1 MNAFINGALS
11 ALNRCLNL
19 ILILDPDGKDENLV
33 QMRNQINIY
42 IEMYKNMEEN
52 RSQNPVIDETSN
64 HIL

>member
-52 RSQNPVIDETSN
+52 RSQNPVIDET
-64 HIL
+64 